1 MAHSHVSDELQHLRK
16 RARRRLVGAVALV
29 LFALTVLW
37 TALDNAPPARFST
50 GNPVEIVSS
59 AAALTARP
67 ASVVAV
73 VDPAA
78 GMVQPVPQASA
89 MAATVA
95 TAVAETPA
103 ASVPV
108 AKAPQPPAAASS
120 AEVLPGR
127 LVNLSAPVVA
137 AAKSNPAPT
146 VKPKPAT
153 HAPTTFDPKKI
164 LEGQVDPTE
173 PAAKPAGKYFVQ
185 IGAFADAAKVRQ
197 LTTKLRSAGLPVLVE
212 KIKTS
217 KGELTRVRVGPAA
230 DNAKAEAYRKKADS
244 LGVPGKVTK

>member
-1 MAHSHVSDELQHLRK
+1 MAHSHVSDELLHLRK

-78 GMVQPVPQASA
+78 GSAQSMLQASA
-89 MAATVA
+89 AAT
-95 TAVAETPA
+95 A
-103 ASVPV
+103 ASVSAASALASAPV
-108 AKAPQPPAAASS
+108 AKPAQAPAVASAA
-120 AEVLPGR
+120 EILPGR
-127 LVNLSAPVVA
+127 LVNHNARVAPARTNPPA
-137 AAKSNPAPT
+137 AAA
-146 VKPKPAT
+146 KPKPAAQ
-153 HAPTTFDPKKI
+153 APSTFDPKKI

-173 PAAKPAGKYFVQ
+173 HSAKPAGKYFVQ

-197 LTTKLRSAGLPVLVE
+197 LTAKLRSAGLPVLVE

-230 DNAKAEAYRKKADS
+230 DNAKAEAYRKKAGS
-244 LGVPGKVTK
+244 LGVPGKVIK